1 MGVIT
6 MMERRDFVRACTVL
20 VGSTVLPI
28 GCGGGGGSDSEESFN
43 EVTSIDEFSL
53 PDLSRSRW
61 VALDDNNFS
70 VTHEDF
76 GAIDM
81 VLTSIDDEMY
91 DPVTDQFS
99 VVLTG
104 PELPL
109 FDEGVYQ
116 VYNSSLGY
124 IDLYLQPGE
133 SPAGEQR
140 YRTLFSIL
148 QA

>member
-1 MGVIT
+1 
-6 MMERRDFVRACTVL
+6 MMERRDFIQACAVV
-20 VGSTVLPI
+20 VGSTVLPM
-28 GCGGGGGSDSEESFN
+28 GCGGGGGSDSEVGS
-43 EVTSIDEFSL
+43 EVSNIDDFSL

-70 VTHEDF
+70 VAHKNF

-124 IDLYLQPGE
+124 IELYLQPGE

-140 YRTLFSIL
+140 YRTLFSL
-148 QA
+148 LHA